1 MNMVLDLPGK
11 TFVAPGFRRRR
22 KIACLHPEAG
32 PDRRRACGRCK
43 LGVHFHED
51 LQVSLEVKRLA
62 SGGPPAVQENQTDK
76 K

>member
-32 PDRRRACGRCK
+32 PDRPRAYGRFK
-43 LGVHFHED
+43 LGVLFHEE
-51 LQVSLEVKRLA
+51 LQVSVEVKQLA
-62 SGGPPAVQENQTDK
+62 SGALPAGQENQTDK